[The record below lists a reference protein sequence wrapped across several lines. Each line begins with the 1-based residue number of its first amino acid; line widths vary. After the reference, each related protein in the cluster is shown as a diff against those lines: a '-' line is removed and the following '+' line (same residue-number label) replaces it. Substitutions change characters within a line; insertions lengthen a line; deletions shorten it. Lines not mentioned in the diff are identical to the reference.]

1 MLFLASL
8 LKAGLCYSW
17 PAFRRQVYAILG
29 QPFKWK
35 VYATLRQPFKGKFML
50 FLANLFLPG
59 MSMMFLASPL
69 SMIMSQVDFSLGTC
83 TELNVVQGNQ
93 NSWSTLYSWI
103 E

>member
-8 LKAGLCYSW
+8 L
-17 PAFRRQVYAILG
+17 RQVYAILG

-35 VYATLRQPFKGKFML
+35 VYATLGQPFKDKFML
-50 FLANLFLPG
+50 FLASLFLPG

-83 TELNVVQGNQ
+83 SLLNVGAR
-93 NSWSTLYSWI
+93 
-103 E
+103 